1 APTGV
6 TATAGDGVIL
16 MSWDQRPDLI
26 YWIFYAAGGT
36 VAPGQVG
43 SIAIKNAVSPRAVT
57 GLVNG
62 TQYALLM
69 NATNQGSAAGPNS
82 QVVTETPRLAGDKW
96 IQGALQG
103 NQNLNA
109 LAFNGGG
116 RYVTVGNGTTI
127 FAGDFNY
134 GHTDPVGVTQWFG
147 PSTIPPITWFPP

>member
-1 APTGV
+1 MRAFRGTTAAGSYPLLHSAQHRSTIVPRIALPPGFLRVRLPILIAASLFALYGCANKPDPPSDAPTGV

-82 QVVTETPRLAGDKW
+82 
-96 IQGALQG
+96 
-103 NQNLNA
+103 
-109 LAFNGGG
+109 
-116 RYVTVGNGTTI
+116 
-127 FAGDFNY
+127 
-134 GHTDPVGVTQWFG
+134 
-147 PSTIPPITWFPP
+147 